1 MPIVLAPLLPFAIR
15 LGAIAAAGFAAK
27 RFVAGRTVVGRTD
40 QRAEDAMDNLA
51 QGLAVHR
58 PGDLPE
64 DRQTNAAARVVRVIR
79 IGGRTIEVD
88 AAFMGRFRIR
98 RTQAALPGHRQP

>member
-1 MPIVLAPLLPFAIR
+1 MPIVIAPLLPLVIR
-15 LGAIAAAGFAAK
+15 IGAVAVAGFAAR
-27 RFVAGRTVVGRTD
+27 RFVAGRTMVGRTD

-51 QGLAVHR
+51 EGLAVHR

-64 DRQTNAAARVVRVIR
+64 DRQTNASARVVRVIR
-79 IGGRTIEVD
+79 VGGRTIEVD

-98 RTQAALPGHRQP
+98 RAQAALPGHRQP